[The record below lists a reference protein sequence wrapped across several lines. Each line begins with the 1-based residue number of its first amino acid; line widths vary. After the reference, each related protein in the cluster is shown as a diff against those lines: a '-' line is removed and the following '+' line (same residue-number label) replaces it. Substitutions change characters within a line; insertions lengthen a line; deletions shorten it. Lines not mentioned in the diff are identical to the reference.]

1 MFGKRVKSMDFGPH
15 VDLKSVRLTL
25 EYMHDDL
32 SQHHRL
38 ERVAKALKSTL
49 AELDAIGYPAEDA
62 RFERF
67 VALPEGRQLR

>member
-1 MFGKRVKSMDFGPH
+1 MFGKGRNSSDFGPH

-38 ERVAKALKSTL
+38 DRVARALKATL
-49 AELDAIGYPAEDA
+49 VELEALGYAAEDT

-67 VALPEGRQLR
+67 VALPEGRQIR

>member
-1 MFGKRVKSMDFGPH
+1 MFGKGRKSLDFGPH

-38 ERVAKALKSTL
+38 DRVARALKATL
-49 AELDAIGYPAEDA
+49 AELEAVGYPAEDPQ
-62 RFERF
+62 FERF
-67 VALPEGRQLR
+67 VSLPEGRQLR